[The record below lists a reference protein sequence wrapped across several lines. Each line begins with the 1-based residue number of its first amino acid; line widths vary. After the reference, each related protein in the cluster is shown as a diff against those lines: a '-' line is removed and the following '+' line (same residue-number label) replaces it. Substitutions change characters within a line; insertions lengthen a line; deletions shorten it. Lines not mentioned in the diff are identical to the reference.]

1 MSCPIQIWD
10 EAIVMEQDHSRTCVL
25 LSSSY
30 QYQLIAQDELLLGYL
45 CGEKALLDVP

>member
-1 MSCPIQIWD
+1 
-10 EAIVMEQDHSRTCVL
+10 MEQDHSRTCVL